1 MKAKIL
7 SMTISLFLMIS
18 IGWAQPINYNAS
30 ALKLVPET
38 SFLHN
43 ADWKTLFQDETKTNA
58 AEKAGLMKQII
69 VGPDEQIFISDRSAF
84 TITILDKTGHAVK
97 TIGKKGSKPG
107 EFVNNQSLDG
117 ILNDKLLVVSDNQG
131 RINFFDLQGN
141 FVKMITIDFMPLGVY
156 PLKSGNLIVW
166 GHVPVAG
173 NQAKSVLAEVEY
185 STGTYKVF
193 DEIIKSNDEPT
204 RISIPSEKSIISF
217 GAPYSAGRQILRI
230 TSDDKLIVADNSTD
244 KIVVFAKVNGKYQKS
259 EFNINTELIK
269 IGEKEKEEYY
279 QNFKARLQK
288 DGLDVAYAEKVKA
301 DGFFPDHLPF
311 YYNLILDEKNNC
323 LFFVYTNE
331 QNQDYAFQA
340 YSMDGKF
347 LGKSEFKIDGYDL
360 LSKMSHF
367 KFRNGFVYALALKQ
381 NDSASLRILKC
392 RIVAE

>member
-288 DGLDVAYAEKVKA
+288 NGLDVAYAEKVKA

-340 YSMDGKF
+340 YSTDGKF